1 MSHAPMLIYPN
12 FQINTEK
19 RYVVAQSGITLHALH
34 AHLDAHGLAMMNVG
48 SISDQTLGG
57 IVTTATH
64 GSGIDYG
71 VISTHVMSLIVLL
84 ADGSRANCSRQENPE
99 LFIASICGLG
109 CTGLL
114 LSIQLQVEP
123 SFRLK
128 EVSETLSFDDTVRS
142 IDAIAHASQHVRL
155 WWFPAAG
162 VVRVGS
168 ADRTHEV
175 C

>member
-1 MSHAPMLIYPN
+1 
-12 FQINTEK
+12 
-19 RYVVAQSGITLHALH
+19 
-34 AHLDAHGLAMMNVG
+34 MMNLG

-71 VISTHVMSLIVLL
+71 VISTHVMSLTVLL
-84 ADGSRANCSRQENPE
+84 ADGSRVHCSREEHPD

-123 SFRLK
+123 AFRLK
-128 EVSETLSFDDTVRS
+128 EVSETLSFDDSVRS
-142 IDAIAHASQHVRL
+142 IDSLIHASQHVRL

-168 ADRTHEV
+168 ADRTLEV
-175 C
+175 PHLQPRRFCAILIHHDSPNLRRLPGCGTRFSVVI